1 MTARRPRI
9 LFCAT
14 TPMNVAVFRPVLDA
28 LAADPRLDLS
38 LTARHGARAMV
49 RTLTGPP
56 LPDHLRILGHR
67 HAQMRF
73 TDLAICPGFY
83 YRRGRVGTRVQMFHG
98 VSFKSYA
105 VNEKLRAFDE
115 ALVTGEYHH
124 RQLVR
129 AGLDSDCRLRRV
141 GMPKTDPL
149 VRGNLSRDRIL
160 RDLGL
165 DPARPTVL
173 YAPTRSSDVGS
184 SLERFGEGVARR
196 LVEVEEANV
205 LIKLHDR
212 SQRRWRTKVAEDWVS
227 RLSDYGDPARVRL
240 VATHDVVPLMAAADL
255 LVSDVSSVT
264 NEFLLRDRPL
274 VYLDLPDHN
283 AWIEKRAVELGEGD
297 LLTWGRE
304 PGTVISDPADL
315 PEAIRHGL
323 AHPEE
328 KSEARRRNAALF
340 FDHPGRATEHAVAAL
355 YERLILEPP
364 SKAPA

>member
-1 MTARRPRI
+1 
-9 LFCAT
+9 
-14 TPMNVAVFRPVLDA
+14 MNVAVFRPVLDA
-28 LAADPRLDLS
+28 LAADRRLDLA
-38 LTARHGARAMV
+38 LTAHHGARAMV
-49 RTLTGPP
+49 RSLDGPP
-56 LPDHLRILGHR
+56 LPEHVRILGHM
-67 HAQMRF
+67 HARMRW

-124 RQLVR
+124 RQIVR

-149 VRGNLSRDRIL
+149 VRGNLSRDRVL
-160 RDLGL
+160 GDLGL
-165 DPARPTVL
+165 DPARPAVL
-173 YAPTRSSDVGS
+173 YAPTRSSHVGS
-184 SLERFGEGVARR
+184 SLERFGEEVARR
-196 LVEVEEANV
+196 LAEVSEASI

-212 SQRRWRTKVAEDWVS
+212 SQRRWHAKVGEDWVS
-227 RLSDYGDPARVRL
+227 RLEALGDPARVRL
-240 VATHDVVPLMAAADL
+240 VSTHDVVPLMAAADL

-283 AWIEKRAVELGEGD
+283 AWIEKRAEELGEGD

-304 PGTVISDPADL
+304 PGAVISDPADL
-315 PEAIRHGL
+315 PEAVRHGL
-323 AHPEE
+323 AHPDE

-340 FDHPGRATEHAVAAL
+340 FDHPGDATEQAVAAL
-355 YERLILEPP
+355 YDMLSLEPP
-364 SKAPA
+364 SGGPA